1 MPTGV
6 RNQGSGVRGQACLR
20 KAAVSLVMLLFSS
33 AALASAIEPYPFES
47 ELQEQRFKALA
58 EELRCTVCQNQS
70 LADSDA
76 PLARDLREE
85 LFRMLQDN
93 RSDQE
98 IRNFM
103 VERYGNYVL
112 YRPPLAGHTLLLW
125 GGPIVLLV
133 IGLIAALIVIR
144 KRRQAL

>member
-1 MPTGV
+1 MS
-6 RNQGSGVRGQACLR
+6 RFQGSEFRFQGGLRIGVA
-20 KAAVSLVMLLFSS
+20 LVLAFWLGSGAF
-33 AALASAIEPYPFES
+33 ASAIEPYDFDS
-47 ELQEQRFKALA
+47 ELQRQRFRSLV

-76 PLARDLREE
+76 PLARDLRDEV
-85 LFRMLQDN
+85 LVMLQDN

-98 IRNFM
+98 IRSFM

-125 GGPIVLLV
+125 GGPVVLLL
-133 IGLIAALIVIR
+133 IGLGAAVIVIR
-144 KRRQAL
+144 KRRSAL

>member
-1 MPTGV
+1 MS
-6 RNQGSGVRGQACLR
+6 RFQGSDFRVKGGLR
-20 KAAVSLVMLLFSS
+20 MGLALVL
-33 AALASAIEPYPFES
+33 ALWLGSGAFASAIEPHDFDS
-47 ELQEQRFKALA
+47 ELQRQRFRSLA

-76 PLARDLREE
+76 PLARDLRGE
-85 LFRMLQDN
+85 LLRMLKDN

-98 IRNFM
+98 IRSFM

-125 GGPIVLLV
+125 GGPVVLLL
-133 IGLIAALIVIR
+133 IGLAAAVIVIR
-144 KRRQAL
+144 KRRSAL